1 MISISRKSSLYR
13 CRPESLSIA
22 LPLEDTAHEHLQRT
36 SVELCPGHCALPS
49 SLPVQSEHLSQ
60 FVLSGGSRAVDLVA
74 EDEDGTVAQLLV
86 SQQRL
91 QLHFAL
97 PEPGPV
103 AAVHQ
108 EDDGVHS
115 WEIIL
120 PHPPGLVMATK
131 IKSGESEV
139 KKTTLKVA
147 RCW

>member
-1 MISISRKSSLYR
+1 M
-13 CRPESLSIA
+13 
-22 LPLEDTAHEHLQRT
+22 
-36 SVELCPGHCALPS
+36 ELCPGHCALPS
-49 SLPVQSEHLSQ
+49 GLAVQTEHLSQ
-60 FVLSGGSRAVDLVA
+60 LVLPCCSRPVNLVA

-131 IKSGESEV
+131 IKSGESKERKICPCLPGAKWCLLHSPNPV
-139 KKTTLKVA
+139 DGELL
-147 RCW
+147 